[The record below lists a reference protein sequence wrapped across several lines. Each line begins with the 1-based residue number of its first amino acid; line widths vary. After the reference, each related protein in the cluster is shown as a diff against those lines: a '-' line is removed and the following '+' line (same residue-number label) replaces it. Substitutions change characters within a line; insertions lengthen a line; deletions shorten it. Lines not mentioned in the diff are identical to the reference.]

1 MHKLHFCIDSQEHER
16 IAIAV
21 ERAHKTDTKHGT
33 EGGTDQTVYSHY
45 IDSITLFEEL
55 RVASDYLAA
64 GLMDSDSDRNSRA
77 RFFGQTGASDS
88 ESDKARKEQS
98 RSSKRVLPVYVLS
111 LMHPHAPLQ
120 IDNGKLVASARNAVI
135 VLQHGNNV
143 LLQVNVHNFHVCMC
157 AEMPSLCM

>member
-1 MHKLHFCIDSQEHER
+1 M
-16 IAIAV
+16 
-21 ERAHKTDTKHGT
+21 
-33 EGGTDQTVYSHY
+33 YSHY

-64 GLMDSDSDRNSRA
+64 GLMDSESDSNA
-77 RFFGQTGASDS
+77 HAKFFGQTDASDS
-88 ESDKARKEQS
+88 GSDKARKKRS

-135 VLQHGNNV
+135 VLQHGDSV
-143 LLQVNVHNFHVCMC
+143 LLQVCTHLHECIHLHDAPTMY
-157 AEMPSLCM
+157 PSARVQKGPRV